1 MMYCLIE
8 LDRDVENIVE
18 SVGNCMDWQTLI
30 GNYAFPIACCLYL
43 FWSQE
48 KERERHKEESDKW
61 VEALNNNTKVLEAI
75 KERIGNG

>member
-1 MMYCLIE
+1 ML
-8 LDRDVENIVE
+8 VIVFGGDG
-18 SVGNCMDWQTLI
+18 VMDWQTLI

-61 VEALNNNTKVLEAI
+61 VEALNNNTKVIEAL
-75 KERIGNG
+75 KERLNYAKE

>member
-1 MMYCLIE
+1 
-8 LDRDVENIVE
+8 
-18 SVGNCMDWQTLI
+18 MDWQTLI

-61 VEALNNNTKVLEAI
+61 VEALNNNTKVIEAL
-75 KERIGNG
+75 KERLLTYGAKD